1 MVSVLKIQKIKE
13 KLDSRSNKK
22 KELIEVIN
30 FSNKFLS
37 IKSSG
42 FNFDNQICKEFE
54 KLYATLNI
62 EESLTRLFNGE
73 KINITED
80 KAALHWKTRNPKSNV
95 YNDLIKKSRELKKQL
110 KKDSIKNIV
119 TLGIGGS
126 YEGPKLL
133 IESFLDPINFKYKHV
148 FVTGSDSEEFKE
160 KISSLKQKE
169 TIFIISSKSMNTVEV
184 INNFKLAKKWMLLK
198 LNDSTLTKRFYAITS
213 NYREAN
219 NLGIKEKNI
228 INLNEEVGG
237 RYSIWSE
244 VSLNSLI
251 ESENN
256 FTYFLKGG
264 YEADLRIKS
273 ENNYKEAIKKLS
285 YLDIWNSNFLNTDNR
300 VILSYIWKLRSLPK
314 YLQQLEMESLGKKA
328 NKNSIFSKTSPTVYG
343 EYGPRA
349 QHSFFQMLHQ
359 GTSNTSA
366 DFIISNDKSESN
378 KLPRMQALTQNKLFS
393 SPLDRPLE
401 DHFKINSNISS
412 NLYILKKLSPFNLGF
427 LISSLEHKTFITSQ
441 LLQINPFDQFGVE
454 EGKKRVSKK
463 FK

>member
-119 TLGIGGS
+119 TLGMGGS

-148 FVTGSDSEEFKE
+148 FVTGSDGEEFKE

-184 INNFKLAKKWMLLK
+184 INNFKLAKKWMSLK
-198 LNDSTLTKRFYAITS
+198 LNDSTSTKRFYAITS
-213 NYREAN
+213 NYREAS

>member
-1 MVSVLKIQKIKE
+1 MKIQEIKE
-13 KLDSRSNKK
+13 KLFSRSNKK
-22 KELIEVIN
+22 KELIDVIN

-37 IKSSG
+37 IKSSA
-42 FNFDNQICKEFE
+42 FNFDTKVKKEFE
-54 KLYATLNI
+54 NLYSILKI
-62 EESLTRLFNGE
+62 EDSLTKLFNGE
-73 KINITED
+73 KINTTED
-80 KAALHWKTRNPKSNV
+80 KAALHWQARDPNSKV
-95 YNDLIKKSRELKKQL
+95 YKDLFKKSKELKKQL

-184 INNFKLAKKWMLLK
+184 INNFKLAKKWMSLK
-198 LNDSTLTKRFYAITS
+198 LNDSTLTSRFYAITS
-213 NYREAN
+213 NCREAN
-219 NLGIKEKNI
+219 NLGIEEKNI
-228 INLNEEVGG
+228 INLKEEVGG

-244 VSLNSLI
+244 VSLTSLI

-285 YLDIWNSNFLNTDNR
+285 YLDIWNSNFLNIDNR
-300 VILSYIWKLRSLPK
+300 VILSYIWRLRSFPK

-328 NKNSIFSKTSPTVYG
+328 NKSSIFSKTSQTVYG

-359 GTSNTSA
+359 GTSKTSA

-378 KLPRMQALTQNKLFS
+378 KLPRMQALTQNKLFT
-393 SPLDRPLE
+393 SPLNKSLE
-401 DHFKINSNISS
+401 DHLRINSNISS
-412 NLYILKKLSPFNLGF
+412 NFFILKKLSPFNLGF

-454 EGKKRVSKK
+454 EGKRRVFKK
-463 FK
+463 I

>member
-1 MVSVLKIQKIKE
+1 MKIQEIKE
-13 KLDSRSNKK
+13 KLFSRSNKK
-22 KELIEVIN
+22 KELIDVIN

-37 IKSSG
+37 IKSSA
-42 FNFDNQICKEFE
+42 FNFDTKVKKEFE
-54 KLYATLNI
+54 NLYSILKI
-62 EESLTRLFNGE
+62 EDSLTKLFNGE
-73 KINITED
+73 KINTTEN
-80 KAALHWKTRNPKSNV
+80 KAALHWQARDPNSKV
-95 YNDLIKKSRELKKQL
+95 YKDLFKKSKELKKQL

-133 IESFLDPINFKYKHV
+133 TESFSDPSTLKYKHI
-148 FVTGSDSEEFKE
+148 FITGSDNEEFKE
-160 KISSLKQKE
+160 KIFDLEQKE
-169 TIFIISSKSMNTVEV
+169 TIFIVSSKSMNSIEV
-184 INNFKLAKKWMLLK
+184 INNFKLAKKWMSLK
-198 LNDSTLTKRFYAITS
+198 LNNSTLADRFYSITS
-213 NYREAN
+213 NIKEAYRQ
-219 NLGIKEKNI
+219 GIKEKNI
-228 INLNEEVGG
+228 IYLKEEVGG

-244 VSLNSLI
+244 VSLTSLI

-256 FTYFLKGG
+256 FASFLKGG
-264 YEADLRIKS
+264 YEADLKIKS
-273 ENNYKEAIKKLS
+273 ENKYKETVKNLS
-285 YLDIWNSNFLNTDNR
+285 YLDIWNTNFLNTDNR

-328 NKNSIFSKTSPTVYG
+328 NKKSIFSKTSQTVYG

-378 KLPRMQALTQNKLFS
+378 KLSRMQALIQNNLFN
-393 SPLDRPLE
+393 SPLNKSLNDNL
-401 DHFKINSNISS
+401 KINSNISS
-412 NLYILKKLSPFNLGF
+412 NFFNLKKLSPFNLGF

-454 EGKKRVSKK
+454 EGKKRISKK
-463 FK
+463 YR

>member
-1 MVSVLKIQKIKE
+1 MISVLKIQKIKE

-30 FSNKFLS
+30 FSNKFFS

-42 FNFDNQICKEFE
+42 FNFDNQIYKEFE
-54 KLYATLNI
+54 KLYSFLNI
-62 EESLTRLFNGE
+62 EKSLTRLFNGE

-80 KAALHWKTRNPKSNV
+80 KAALHWQTRDPKSNI

-110 KKDSIKNIV
+110 KKNSIRNIV

-133 IESFLDPINFKYKHV
+133 IESFLDPINLKYKHV

-184 INNFKLAKKWMLLK
+184 INNFKLAKKWMSLK
-198 LNDSTLTKRFYAITS
+198 LNDSTLTSRFYAITS
-213 NYREAN
+213 NCREAN
-219 NLGIKEKNI
+219 NLGIEEKNI
-228 INLNEEVGG
+228 INLKEEVGG

-244 VSLNSLI
+244 VSLTSLI

-256 FTYFLKGG
+256 FTHFLKGG

-273 ENNYKEAIKKLS
+273 ENNYKKAIKKLS
-285 YLDIWNSNFLNTDNR
+285 YLDIWNSNFLNIDNR

-328 NKNSIFSKTSPTVYG
+328 NKNSIFSKTSQTVYG

-378 KLPRMQALTQNKLFS
+378 KLPRMQALTQNKLFT
-393 SPLDRPLE
+393 SPVNKSLKNHLG
-401 DHFKINSNISS
+401 INSNISS
-412 NLYILKKLSPFNLGF
+412 NFFVLKKLSPFNLGF

-441 LLQINPFDQFGVE
+441 LLQVNPFDQFGVE
-454 EGKKRVSKK
+454 EGKRRVSKK
-463 FK
+463 FN